1 MFPFLTSPLV
11 KAGLILALIMGVFG
25 SGYLLGKR
33 MADQSARIAELERD
47 TRDLTNERDAAR
59 VERDTANR
67 LMKSANDIAL
77 QAAEREQA
85 AQAEN
90 DELEGMVR
98 EYESSLRKEAV
109 RGCGFT
115 ATDVDR
121 LRAIYERAFGALHPG
136 TSTSPGMDGSA
147 GKDRSPP
154 TGR

>member
-1 MFPFLTSPLV
+1 MFSFIASPLFKV
-11 KAGLILALIMGVFG
+11 GAILAVILGIFT
-25 SGYLLGKR
+25 SGYLLGNH

-47 TRDLTNERDAAR
+47 SRDLTNQRDTAR

-98 EYESSLRKEAV
+98 EYESSLRKEADRV
-109 RGCGFT
+109 CGFT
-115 ATDVDR
+115 ATDLDR

-147 GKDRSPP
+147 GKDRVSP